1 VTGAVAVSGDE
12 LNERFRASVETL
24 LDCFGMFTAVRDGPG
39 AIVDFRI
46 DYLNAAACRSNG
58 RSCEEQVGRK
68 LLELLP
74 GYRESGLFDA
84 YREVVETGV
93 PLHREMQA
101 CEDDLPDGRRSR
113 WFDIK
118 ATKSGDGF
126 VAAWRDVTEQRR
138 ETVALRWHEGL
149 FRCLADSNVVGI
161 GVGNS
166 RGEVLLV
173 NDEMLRMMG
182 HSRADFEAGRVDWAR
197 CLSRASLAEA
207 HANMTELRRRGR
219 TSGYE
224 HEFQRPDGERTP
236 FLGAAALMPDGD
248 THVSVALD
256 LTARRAAE
264 TARAESDARL
274 RLAVR
279 ASGTGIW
286 DWDVVTGEVTWSDEV
301 YAIHGLAKG
310 GFAGTTE
317 AFRQLVHPDDLERV
331 WTTVNRAIAE
341 RSPYGAE
348 FRIVRPDGNVRWVL
362 TSGQA
367 FYDGE
372 GRPARMLGTIIDVT
386 DRKRVEDALRRS
398 DERLRL
404 AKDAGRLGIHDY
416 DVRSGRIHWDEYV
429 RELWGVAPD
438 EPVTYDTFVAG
449 VHPDD
454 RATIQ
459 AAVDRAFDPTTD
471 GRYAATYRVVSRANG
486 RQRWIE
492 ATGQVAFAEGR
503 AVRLVGTVVD
513 VTEAKR
519 AEEALRR
526 NAETFAALVE
536 QSPLG
541 IYTVD
546 SRFRLRNVSAGA
558 RPAFRNVQ
566 PLIGRDFAEVMRIVW
581 PEPFASEAIS
591 IFRHTL
597 KTGEP
602 YVSPGLT
609 EKRNDTGVI
618 ESYEWQVNRVTLADG
633 QYGVVCYFFDSTI
646 LQQANLSLRESE
658 ERFRA
663 LISATSDVVFRM
675 SPDWTEMRH
684 LEGREFIPDTREPS
698 RTWLET
704 YIPPDDRP
712 QFMAAIRCAID
723 AKSVFELEHRV
734 IRGDGT
740 VGWTA
745 SRAIPMLDANGA
757 ILEWFGAARDITE
770 GKEGERAL
778 RASEQK
784 YRRLVES
791 LRDAFVVVDMDGS
804 IQDWNA
810 AYREMLGY
818 TDAELRELTYVDLT
832 PPRWHA
838 MEAHIV
844 AEEVLPNDSSGVYEK
859 EYRRKDGSVFPVELR
874 THLLRDEAGQPQ
886 QMWAIVRD
894 ISARKQAEAA
904 LRESEDRFRT
914 LAENMS
920 QFAWMADDEGWIY
933 WYNRRWYD
941 YTGTTLDE
949 MQGWGWTKVH
959 HPDHVE
965 RVVDSVRRA
974 WETGDPWED
983 SFPLRGRD
991 GEYRWFL
998 ARAVPIRD
1006 ETGTIVRWF
1015 GTNTDITVQRAAEE
1029 ALREADRRK
1038 DEFLA
1043 TLAHELRN
1051 PLAPIRQAAGIGL
1064 KPMATPAQVRW
1075 SLEIIERQVKHMA
1088 LLLDDLLDVSRVTRG
1103 RLKLNR
1109 TRLTAREIVQAA
1121 VESARP
1127 HIDGRSHALEIV
1139 VPEDPLPLEGDPLRL
1154 AQAMSNLLTNAAKYT
1169 EPGGRI
1175 VISARRDGEW
1185 IELVVE
1191 DDGIGIAPDQLEQVF
1206 EMFGQGA
1213 APRHLTAGGLGIGLA
1228 LSRALVTLH
1237 GGSLVARSAGIG
1249 QGAQFAVRLPAMHE
1263 SRAAATASAARRLD
1277 GVPARR
1283 VLVVDDNVDA
1293 AESLAMLLRIDGHDV
1308 RTAHDG
1314 DAALREVEA
1323 FRPDVVLLDLGLPG
1337 MDGCETARRVR
1348 AGSGGEQVLLV
1359 AVTGWGQAEDRQRT
1373 RAAGFD
1379 HHLVKPLDAESLP
1392 LILATLP
1399 RAPLGVCARSDP
1411 AADRGAKGG

>member
-1 VTGAVAVSGDE
+1 
-12 LNERFRASVETL
+12 
-24 LDCFGMFTAVRDGPG
+24 
-39 AIVDFRI
+39 
-46 DYLNAAACRSNG
+46 
-58 RSCEEQVGRK
+58 
-68 LLELLP
+68 
-74 GYRESGLFDA
+74 
-84 YREVVETGV
+84 
-93 PLHREMQA
+93 
-101 CEDDLPDGRRSR
+101 
-113 WFDIK
+113 
-118 ATKSGDGF
+118 
-126 VAAWRDVTEQRR
+126 
-138 ETVALRWHEGL
+138 
-149 FRCLADSNVVGI
+149 
-161 GVGNS
+161 
-166 RGEVLLV
+166 
-173 NDEMLRMMG
+173 
-182 HSRADFEAGRVDWAR
+182 
-197 CLSRASLAEA
+197 
-207 HANMTELRRRGR
+207 
-219 TSGYE
+219 
-224 HEFQRPDGERTP
+224 
-236 FLGAAALMPDGD
+236 
-248 THVSVALD
+248 
-256 LTARRAAE
+256 
-264 TARAESDARL
+264 
-274 RLAVR
+274 
-279 ASGTGIW
+279 
-286 DWDVVTGEVTWSDEV
+286 
-301 YAIHGLAKG
+301 
-310 GFAGTTE
+310 
-317 AFRQLVHPDDLERV
+317 
-331 WTTVNRAIAE
+331 
-341 RSPYGAE
+341 
-348 FRIVRPDGNVRWVL
+348 
-362 TSGQA
+362 
-367 FYDGE
+367 
-372 GRPARMLGTIIDVT
+372 
-386 DRKRVEDALRRS
+386 
-398 DERLRL
+398 
-404 AKDAGRLGIHDY
+404 
-416 DVRSGRIHWDEYV
+416 
-429 RELWGVAPD
+429 
-438 EPVTYDTFVAG
+438 
-449 VHPDD
+449 
-454 RATIQ
+454 
-459 AAVDRAFDPTTD
+459 
-471 GRYAATYRVVSRANG
+471 
-486 RQRWIE
+486 
-492 ATGQVAFAEGR
+492 
-503 AVRLVGTVVD
+503 
-513 VTEAKR
+513 
-519 AEEALRR
+519 
-526 NAETFAALVE
+526 
-536 QSPLG
+536 
-541 IYTVD
+541 
-546 SRFRLRNVSAGA
+546 
-558 RPAFRNVQ
+558 
-566 PLIGRDFAEVMRIVW
+566 
-581 PEPFASEAIS
+581 
-591 IFRHTL
+591 
-597 KTGEP
+597 
-602 YVSPGLT
+602 
-609 EKRNDTGVI
+609 
-618 ESYEWQVNRVTLADG
+618 
-633 QYGVVCYFFDSTI
+633 
-646 LQQANLSLRESE
+646 
-658 ERFRA
+658 
-663 LISATSDVVFRM
+663 
-675 SPDWTEMRH
+675 
-684 LEGREFIPDTREPS
+684 
-698 RTWLET
+698 
-704 YIPPDDRP
+704 
-712 QFMAAIRCAID
+712 
-723 AKSVFELEHRV
+723 
-734 IRGDGT
+734 
-740 VGWTA
+740 
-745 SRAIPMLDANGA
+745 
-757 ILEWFGAARDITE
+757 
-770 GKEGERAL
+770 
-778 RASEQK
+778 
-784 YRRLVES
+784 
-791 LRDAFVVVDMDGS
+791 
-804 IQDWNA
+804 
-810 AYREMLGY
+810 
-818 TDAELRELTYVDLT
+818 
-832 PPRWHA
+832 
-838 MEAHIV
+838 
-844 AEEVLPNDSSGVYEK
+844 
-859 EYRRKDGSVFPVELR
+859 
-874 THLLRDEAGQPQ
+874 
-886 QMWAIVRD
+886 
-894 ISARKQAEAA
+894 
-904 LRESEDRFRT
+904 
-914 LAENMS
+914 MS

-941 YTGTTLDE
+941 YTGTTLEE

-1191 DDGIGIAPDQLEQVF
+1191 DNGIGIAPDQLEQVF

-1249 QGAQFAVRLPAMHE
+1249 QGAQFAVRLPAMQE